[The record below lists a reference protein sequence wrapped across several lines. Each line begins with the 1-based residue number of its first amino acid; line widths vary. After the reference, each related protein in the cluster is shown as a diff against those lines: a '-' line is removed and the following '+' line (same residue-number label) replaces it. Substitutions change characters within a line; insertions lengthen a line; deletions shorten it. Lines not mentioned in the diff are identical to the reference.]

1 MERGE
6 YSQILL
12 EQEATLRTDYYKR
25 LLLEKEQELVTRL
38 TEAGLIARQPR
49 DHPASDAGDVAL
61 ENERKEEQFR
71 DADAD
76 WRVLLQVREALERI
90 ENGTYGRCL
99 VDGEPIDEKRL
110 EAVPWTPYC
119 LKHQQLMEGPR
130 LERTP
135 TL

>member
-1 MERGE
+1 MN
-6 YSQILL
+6 
-12 EQEATLRTDYYKR
+12 TDYYKR
-25 LLLEKEQELVTRL
+25 LLLEKERELVTRL
-38 TEAGLIARQPR
+38 TEAGLIARQPG
-49 DHPASDAGDVAL
+49 DQPVSDAGDVSL

-76 WRVLLQVREALERI
+76 WRVLIQVREALERI

-119 LKHQQLMEGPR
+119 LKHEQVIEGAR
-130 LERTP
+130 LQRTP

>member
-1 MERGE
+1 VN
-6 YSQILL
+6 
-12 EQEATLRTDYYKR
+12 TDYCKR
-25 LLLEKEQELVTRL
+25 LLLEKEQELVTGL
-38 TEAGLIARQPR
+38 KEAGRIAREPG
-49 DHPASDAGDVAL
+49 DEPISDAGDVSL
-61 ENERKEEQFR
+61 DNEWKEEQFR

-76 WRVLLQVREALERI
+76 WRVLIQVREALEQI

-119 LKHQQLMEGPR
+119 LKHQQHIEGPR
-130 LERTP
+130 LQRTP